1 MKKKR
6 LYYVISIIVTLPL
19 ALVGASQQSLVIGG
33 FFGVLL
39 ALSVDEL
46 VATFKNTSKVG
57 SK

>member
-6 LYYVISIIVTLPL
+6 LYYFISIIVTLPL

-39 ALSVDEL
+39 ELSVDEL